1 MWSYVFTI
9 TVGRF
14 SLSDLLHG
22 NPRPPQISADE
33 WQRGDYLIQS
43 WIYGTISSD
52 LSGMVFLK
60 TASAADL
67 WTSLASIF
75 IDKKDYRAILLE
87 EKFRSLKKGNL
98 SIHDYCQLIKT
109 TADNNDYC

>member
-1 MWSYVFTI
+1 
-9 TVGRF
+9 
-14 SLSDLLHG
+14 
-22 NPRPPQISADE
+22 
-33 WQRGDYLIQS
+33 
-43 WIYGTISSD
+43 
-52 LSGMVFLK
+52 MVFLK

-75 IDKKDYRAILLE
+75 IDKKDYRAIQLE